1 FHVERPDRLRSIV
14 ERLEK
19 EGLWRDVVRPST
31 AAVADLRR
39 VHRDSYVELL
49 QHLGE
54 GSVDPETAVDA
65 ETFEIATRA
74 VGAVLDATRAAVR
87 DERATV
93 ALVRPPGHHAGPDYG
108 GGLCYLNN
116 VAVAAAEQAAA
127 GRRGPVFHH
136 DAHRRTGTP

>member
-1 FHVERPDRLRSIV
+1 VIVYDPRFLDHVASPFHVERPDRLRSIV

-39 VHRDSYVELL
+39 VHRDTYVELL

-54 GSVDPETAVDA
+54 GSVDPETAVHP

-87 DERATV
+87 DGRAAV

-108 GGLCYLNN
+108 GGFWYLNN
-116 VAVAAAEQAAA
+116 VSGA
-127 GRRGPVFHH
+127 GGDR
-136 DAHRRTGTP
+136 ACE